1 MATFTF
7 ITTEDD
13 RPGGGVYRIP
23 GEGPTWTI
31 KQSDYPGVNL
41 TGLTKDNFF
50 VVAGN
55 NQGAT
60 SKSTVNIASWSG
72 SRYFG
77 GDIGDV
83 KLSVSTSALT
93 VEMENTM
100 NRACQSYV
108 YNGTGKWDDKIETPF
123 VYTLYMSRNP
133 IIKRS

>member
-60 SKSTVNIASWSG
+60 SKFSLAVRDVASTHC
-72 SRYFG
+72 FG

-93 VEMENTM
+93 VEMINTI
-100 NRACQSYV
+100 NRACQSYCYDGASSSGSKV
-108 YNGTGKWDDKIETPF
+108 SVPF
-123 VYTLYMSRNP
+123 TFTLYMSRNP